1 MVLTDRGLFHENELT
16 KMSKVKTLLIK
27 SEMNVSIVESG
38 YSKEFCYLLG
48 LYLGDG
54 CIRSSEKGNFSLVV
68 ADSNIDIVNKAI
80 EQLGLKIKEDEW
92 YERSDRK
99 GKYTIIR
106 YFSVKVTSLIESL
119 CGKTVT
125 KHIPQFI
132 MNDSEENRLYFIA
145 GLLDSDGSIKD
156 IGINFDNKNIYLV
169 DGYCKVLNTFGIFPR
184 IREYQINENTY
195 YTAFILK
202 SSDRLFIKNRVP
214 IQVRHKKNKL
224 NEMEFSNKDRTNIG
238 YTLEEDYI
246 NYLHSNIHASDM
258 KEVLRTMKTGQRKQ
272 LTSYMLTDL
281 IKLFPQDNILNE
293 LIHFVPINIIRRS

>member
-27 SEMNVSIVESG
+27 SEMNVSVVESG

-54 CIRSSEKGNFSLVV
+54 CIRSSEKGNFSLVI
-68 ADSNIDIVNKAI
+68 ADSNIDIVNMAI

-156 IGINFDNKNIYLV
+156 ISINFDNKNIYLV

-238 YTLEEDYI
+238 YILEEDYI